1 MRCCTIALT
10 TLRHSKSIFR
20 TTMRWRAL
28 EVVPDVSGRRTNGSR
43 SLARWSNS
51 GTGCFSSQILTTFLD
66 LAPAAT
72 IIFVLRDN
80 STLWFGT
87 SPTRVDFKAREFLF
101 SWKWGLALSKYLNF
115 SLDELLDPQWF
126 CLVPFLHFPLWRLLH
141 GGFNFWGQLL
151 LIIYCVMPW

>member
-1 MRCCTIALT
+1 MSLRNILRISSQQVVWEVERNLGAPGVMTPSTNPTMRCCTIALT

-101 SWKWGLALSKYLNF
+101 S
-115 SLDELLDPQWF
+115 
-126 CLVPFLHFPLWRLLH
+126 
-141 GGFNFWGQLL
+141 
-151 LIIYCVMPW
+151 